1 MCAVYLACSWYRRA
15 NGDPAVNLVKA
26 MSGKKTAFVALLG
39 TAVLGQVLAVNG
51 KERMLPSPNAV
62 PYLFASAVG
71 YVIAV
76 AVSISQSNRT
86 NSRQTA
92 GKTASVKSGIIALLL
107 VFLAF
112 TQSAHC
118 PTLLAQAFVFAI
130 PAAALYIQSADSSE
144 PLSASISRN
153 PSAVALTALGENVSD
168 KQGPGDIEAPS
179 TEESAVGS
187 ILGRLQPRNERV
199 RLTAVAFVLV
209 PVLVWL
215 GRHGWVL
222 MGAAAEETMSVRG
235 YGWKREADY
244 DM

>member
-1 MCAVYLACSWYRRA
+1 
-15 NGDPAVNLVKA
+15 

-39 TAVLGQVLAVNG
+39 TAVMGQVLAVNG
-51 KERMLPSPNAV
+51 KERMLPLSKAV
-62 PYLFASAVG
+62 PYFFVSAVG
-71 YVIAV
+71 YVVAV

-92 GKTASVKSGIIALLL
+92 VLTAANKTAIVALLL

-112 TQSAHC
+112 IQSTHI
-118 PTLLAQAFVFAI
+118 PTVLTQAFVSTMA
-130 PAAALYIQSADSSE
+130 AAALFIQSADLSESS
-144 PLSASISRN
+144 SASTSRN
-153 PSAVALTALGENVSD
+153 PSAVALTALGEDVSD
-168 KQGPGDIEAPS
+168 KKGPGDIEAPS
-179 TEESAVGS
+179 SENAVES
-187 ILGRLQPRNERV
+187 ILGRLQPRNERMRV
-199 RLTAVAFVLV
+199 AAVAVLLL

-222 MGAAAEETMSVRG
+222 LGSVAEETMSVRG